1 MEMSGTEF
9 YGSQNCHDISQ
20 HSSSKGLLEMLSEC
34 SGSQQSADGTI
45 CSCMVQGAI
54 ALPSAASEQLL
65 MRRCVHVHG
74 SPAVLERAV
83 CRRLAQFAVICRQV
97 P

>member
-1 MEMSGTEF
+1 MEVKIVTSSVSVM
-9 YGSQNCHDISQ
+9 SQ
-20 HSSSKGLLEMLSEC
+20 HSSKGLLEMLSEC
-34 SGSQQSADGTI
+34 NGSQQSADGMI

-54 ALPSAASEQLL
+54 ALPLAATEQLL

-74 SPAVLERAV
+74 SPAALERAV